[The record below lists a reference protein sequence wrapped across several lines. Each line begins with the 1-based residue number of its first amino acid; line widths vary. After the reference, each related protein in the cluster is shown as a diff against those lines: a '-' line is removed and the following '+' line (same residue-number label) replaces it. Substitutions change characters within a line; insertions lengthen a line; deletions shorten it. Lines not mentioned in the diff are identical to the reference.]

1 MGGSLRTQIQK
12 SFSRIVTRY
21 ALLTTST
28 LLLITSA
35 FVLYTT
41 QRNLVAQSDLVRAQL
56 KAGISATLTQADTL
70 VHSPILWTGLMDS
83 FSHETVL
90 KPLFR
95 QLNRMDG
102 INFVLLDYQGRV
114 SIGAPDVDSQTV
126 SRVRV
131 AIPDLSP
138 QRLSV
143 QLLRTEKADDRLL
156 LLMPVMSPLSDDAIG
171 YLLTEFSVTTAV
183 QAVGADRPLEFAFN
197 LAPDFPMR
205 PWWMLQKQFQD
216 TIDLA
221 GLSFSYDTR
230 YAISLLPDLSA
241 LGGLLVLIVLLALFF
256 VSKTQLWLRGFATH
270 LTQQLDQLVIFAR
283 DIFAGRPMAFPA
295 DTKRSDE
302 IETVVRTLESLLAD
316 QALAQNQL
324 RKMAYEDALTGLPI
338 YAQFLQHLEQRLNE
352 PAAHG
357 RLSMLI
363 VLDINKLKHLNDIHG
378 YDTGDRI
385 LQETAAMLAAALPET
400 RLLSRRSGDEFV
412 AWAELDEHQLQEL
425 TAAVSRFEV
434 RDHATRIPVSLT
446 MGVARYP
453 HDAANLNDLIFCAEY
468 AHREA
473 KRRARQSFVVFDHQL
488 GARLARSRQIE
499 ERISRALQRC
509 DIKPFYQPEV
519 HMVTGQ
525 ITGFEA
531 LARWHDPEL
540 GWIAPDEF
548 VPVIE
553 HLRLSSDLTQCILTG
568 ILYDAGQIRQR
579 FPGCKIAFNA
589 APNDFHGNQLLDTIE
604 SYAARQPHGLAG
616 LELELT
622 EQDIVD
628 LDVDMVAQLNRLID
642 AGIRVAIDDFGTR
655 YSSLSRLTT
664 LPLHRL
670 KIDAAFVAN
679 IAHEKGEE
687 IVHLIISLARTLEL
701 DITAEGVE
709 TFYQRDRLIELGC
722 LHAQG
727 WLYHKALP
735 LAELLQL
742 APTLA
747 PRIPVP

>member
-1 MGGSLRTQIQK
+1 MGGSLRSQIQK
-12 SFSRIVTRY
+12 SFSRVVTRY
-21 ALLTTST
+21 ALLTAST

-35 FVLYTT
+35 FVLHTT

-56 KAGISATLTQADTL
+56 RAGIYAALTQADTL
-70 VHSPILWTGLMDS
+70 IHSPILWTGLMDS

-95 QLNRMDG
+95 QLNRVNG

-114 SIGAPDVDSQTV
+114 SIDAPDVDNQAV
-126 SRVRV
+126 NRVRV
-131 AIPDLSP
+131 AIPDLTP
-138 QRLSV
+138 QRVLV
-143 QLLRTEKADDRLL
+143 QLLRTDKGDDRLL

-183 QAVGADRPLEFAFN
+183 QAVGAEHPLEFAFN
-197 LAPDFPMR
+197 LEPDFP
-205 PWWMLQKQFQD
+205 PLAWWMLHKQFGD
-216 TIDLA
+216 TIDTT
-221 GLSFSYDTR
+221 GLHFSYDTR
-230 YAISLLPDLSA
+230 YAISLLPDLMA
-241 LGGLLVLIVLLALFF
+241 LVGMLLLIVLLALFF
-256 VSKTQLWLRGFATH
+256 VRKTQLWLRNFATH

-283 DIFAGRPMAFPA
+283 DIFAGQPMAFPA

-316 QALAQNQL
+316 QALAQKKL
-324 RKMAYEDALTGLPI
+324 RKMAYEDALTELPI

-352 PAAHG
+352 PAAHN
-357 RLSMLI
+357 RPSMLI

-385 LQETAAMLAAALPET
+385 LQETAAMLAATLPEP

-434 RDHATRIPVSLT
+434 RDQDTRIPVSLT

-473 KRRARQSFVVFDHQL
+473 KRRARKSFVVFDHQL
-488 GARLARSRQIE
+488 GARLVRSRQIE
-499 ERISRALQRC
+499 ERVAGALQRC
-509 DIKPFYQPEV
+509 EIKPYYQPEV

-540 GWIAPDEF
+540 GWVAPDEF
-548 VPVIE
+548 VPIIE
-553 HLRLSSDLTQCILTG
+553 QLRLSSELTQCILTG

-579 FPGCKIAFNA
+579 FPDCKIAFNA
-589 APNDFHGNQLLDTIE
+589 APTDFHGNQLLDTIE
-604 SYAARQPHGLAG
+604 SYAARQPHGIAG

-628 LDVDMVAQLNRLID
+628 LDVDMLTQLNRLID

-670 KIDAAFVAN
+670 KIDAAFVAS
-679 IAHEKGEE
+679 IGHDKGEE
-687 IVHLIISLARTLEL
+687 IVHLIISLARALEL
-701 DITAEGVE
+701 DLTAEGVE

-727 WLYHKALP
+727 WLYHKAVP
-735 LAELLQL
+735 LVELLQL
-742 APTLA
+742 APTLT
-747 PRIPVP
+747 PRIPAP